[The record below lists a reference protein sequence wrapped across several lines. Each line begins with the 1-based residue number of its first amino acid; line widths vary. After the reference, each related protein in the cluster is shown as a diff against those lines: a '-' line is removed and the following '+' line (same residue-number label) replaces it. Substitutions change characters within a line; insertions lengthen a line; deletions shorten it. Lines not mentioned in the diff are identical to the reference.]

1 MLSVPLSGIWEG
13 THATA
18 SQHRRELI
26 AEKKLTDARELV
38 NLEIDKTWSDLVV
51 AWNASQVSQ
60 EAIAQSDVNLKEES
74 DRYNSGLVT
83 FSDVLEAQVLR
94 QQALDHQVD
103 GRGDYWLKRSAYLRA
118 IAQEETTR

>member
-1 MLSVPLSGIWEG
+1 
-13 THATA
+13 
-18 SQHRRELI
+18 
-26 AEKKLTDARELV
+26 V

-60 EAIAQSDVNLKEES
+60 EAITQADVNLKEES
-74 DRYNSGLVT
+74 DHYNSGLVT

-94 QQALDHQVD
+94 QQALDRQVD

-118 IAQEETTR
+118 IAQEENTR